1 MSLFD
6 QVPAVPPDGTFAL
19 VEAYRA
25 DDHHL
30 KVNLTPGIYRD
41 ENAKPWVLPSVKQAR
56 AALLADQSLNHD
68 ILPQLGHTQFL
79 SAARQLAF
87 KDTLDGRFVTSI
99 QTISGT
105 GANHFIASLLASH
118 LHPKAVWI
126 PDPTWDNHQGIWRH
140 VDPGIERRT
149 YPYYDENTFG
159 IDGDALLSTLREQAN
174 PGDAIILHAC
184 AHNPTGVDPSP
195 ELWEGIA
202 QVCEEKGLFPIFDLA
217 YQGFATGDVD
227 NDAWA
232 VRHFTTRS
240 SGNNNNNNTPLEF
253 AVAQSFSKSFGL
265 YSERVGALHVVART
279 RDGAAKVDGV
289 LKRISRAEITSMPA
303 FGARIVAAVLH
314 DPVLEAQW
322 RQDLKTMSGRLASMR
337 KRLYEELVR
346 RGTPGRWGHVLTD
359 IGMFSMTGL
368 SPEKVAAIKDR
379 FHVYLL
385 PNGRLSFTGLTEGN
399 VEYVAESIY
408 QIVVHQ

>member
-6 QVPAVPPDGTFAL
+6 QVPTVPLDGTFAL
-19 VEAYRA
+19 MEACRVDA
-25 DDHHL
+25 HEL

-41 ENAKPWVLPSVKQAR
+41 ENAKTWVLPSVKQAR

-68 ILPQLGHTQFL
+68 ISPQLGYPQLL
-79 SAARQLAF
+79 SAARQLVF
-87 KDTLDGRFVTSI
+87 KDTLDGRFITSM

-105 GANHFIASLLASH
+105 GANHFIASLLSSH
-118 LHPKAVWI
+118 LRPRTVWV
-126 PDPTWDNHQGIWRH
+126 PNPTWDNHREIWRH
-140 VDPGIERRT
+140 VDPGIEQRN
-149 YPYYDENTFG
+149 YPYYDHETCG
-159 IDGDALLSTLREQAN
+159 IDGDALLSTLKEQAN
-174 PGDAIILHAC
+174 TGDAIILHAC

-202 QVCEEKGLFPIFDLA
+202 QMCEEKGIFPIFDLA
-217 YQGFATGDVD
+217 YQGFATGDAD
-227 NDAWA
+227 NDASA

-240 SGNNNNNNTPLEF
+240 SSGNSSTLEF
-253 AVAQSFSKSFGL
+253 AVAQSFSKNFGL

-279 RDGAAKVDGV
+279 RDGAARVEGM
-289 LKRISRAEITSMPA
+289 LKRISRAEITSTPA

-314 DPVLEAQW
+314 DPVLKAQW
-322 RQDLKTMSGRLASMR
+322 RQDLRTMNGRLGDMR
-337 KRLYEELVR
+337 KRLYDGLTR
-346 RGTPGRWGHVLTD
+346 RNTPGSWGHILTD

-368 SPEKVAAIKDR
+368 SPEKVAVLKDR

-385 PNGRLSFTGLTEGN
+385 PNGRLSVTGLTEGN

-408 QIVVHQ
+408 QVVKH